1 MSPDLVQ
8 SFVVEIEKQF
18 PGVSLDL
25 GLSRSG
31 DVLILSKIVVGKES
45 RGKGIGS
52 EVMRRLVAFADRH
65 GLRIGLTPSGDFGGS
80 VGRLKRFYRGFGFKP
95 YKGFDHRETMER
107 EPLTSPVSLSEILFR
122 PEL

>member
-1 MSPDLVQ
+1 MSPDSVQ
-8 SFVVEIEKQF
+8 QFVVGVEEEF

-25 GLSRSG
+25 GLTNSG
-31 DVLILSKIVVGKES
+31 DVLILSKIVVGKEL

-80 VGRLKRFYRGFGFKP
+80 VGRLKRFYGGFGFKP

-107 EPLTSPVSLSEILFR
+107 EPLTSPVSLSEILFTHD
-122 PEL
+122 

>member
-1 MSPDLVQ
+1 MSPDSVQ
-8 SFVVEIEKQF
+8 QFVVGVEEEF

-25 GLSRSG
+25 GLTNSG
-31 DVLILSKIVVGKES
+31 DVLILSKIVVGKEL

-107 EPLTSPVSLSEILFR
+107 EPLTSPVSLSEILFTHD
-122 PEL
+122 